1 MTIVWWKYYFILK
14 YRYIRLHYIIYIS
27 QIIIYFINTTMENI
41 NNLWDQLIFDQDTK
55 LINEHEKDYAYL
67 LESLL
72 NNNADSKLL
81 QSNRLTR
88 RLKGVTLF
96 SILSK
101 EKLNSD
107 NIEDFTKFIQTLSYN
122 ISKKWIFKISIWW
135 FLLDEIELWST
146 DWINNIGLYWVP
158 EVTNDEIWCIWD
170 SERDRDSLLLKIV
183 IQNKTWQTDI
193 TLNEYLILGMYLN
206 DKNKNNISKL
216 GDKFKDKCKKL
227 LG

>member
-1 MTIVWWKYYFILK
+1 V
-14 YRYIRLHYIIYIS
+14 
-27 QIIIYFINTTMENI
+27 ENI
-41 NNLWDQLIFDQDTK
+41 NNLWNQLIFDQDTK
-55 LINEHEKDYAYL
+55 LINEHEKDYVNL
-67 LESLL
+67 LEWLL
-72 NNNADSKLL
+72 NSKADSKTL
-81 QSNRLTR
+81 QSSRLTR

-122 ISKKWIFKISIWW
+122 ISKNWILKINIWW
-135 FLLDEIELWST
+135 LLLDKIKLWSI

-183 IQNKTWQTDI
+183 IESNTWQTEI
-193 TLNEYLILGMYLN
+193 TLNEYLIFGMYLN
-206 DKNKNNISKL
+206 DNNKNNISKL
-216 GDKFKDKCKKL
+216 GDKFKTNCKKIL
-227 LG
+227 D